1 MKLCQQI
8 KLSTKAPINRLAV
21 RASALSIILLL
32 NSIFPLFGNAQDRM
46 RRPPISEGGE
56 VQNYL
61 IPGATTL
68 PDGTIL
74 VCRMETRLDSKTA
87 RPSDRFTARVL
98 VPITDA
104 RGRTLVPGNSLIE
117 GHVVAAQRAQ
127 SRRRSGIIEVTFDQL
142 TLAAGQRYRLL
153 GNLAPATTEDRKR
166 FDDEGNIRA
175 KGGNAKR
182 TVAFI
187 GGGAGAGALV
197 GAVTAG
203 ALLGAG
209 VGAGIGVFAALL
221 AKGKEAIVEPGT
233 KIGVEL
239 TQPLALRT
247 SNVGTSSSDT
257 SLVPYRPQPDITNTP
272 TNNYPPYTNP
282 PYNNPPLNNRPPL
295 VRPTPPSYTPNPRP
309 RPGATTPRPGT
320 TTSGTTPQSRPT
332 PRPAPVTIRPGTGG
346 DADNLQPVNVST
358 VLAERSADGTLR
370 ISITG
375 QAPSSGWKLAPEYVV
390 EGSAL
395 NIRLRGAPPQGL
407 SNQVI
412 SYPTTVVTLKDPLR
426 EIQRVTV
433 KGGTTA
439 RTTTPI
445 SRGGGGTS
453 GTGGNTGSNSSS
465 GEVVSAAGQRIA
477 DKQDALVEDFARSMR
492 ALRNPDGVYTFE
504 NARDGGTPEAQLL
517 YAWDRLAE
525 SARVFR
531 GALTL
536 EVKRKAVRELVNAQA
551 QANRLLPFVR
561 IAAEFTQR
569 WQGIQTEISQLAQAT
584 PGATTVPPARPR

>member
-1 MKLCQQI
+1 MKMYCRTKLPT
-8 KLSTKAPINRLAV
+8 KLSAGLLAV
-21 RASALSIILLL
+21 RAIALSITLLL
-32 NSIFPLFGNAQDRM
+32 NSIFPLLGNAQDRM
-46 RRPPISEGGE
+46 RRPPVSEGGE
-56 VQNYL
+56 IQSYL
-61 IPGATTL
+61 APGTTTL
-68 PDGTIL
+68 PDGTVL
-74 VCRMETRLDSKTA
+74 VCRMETPLNSKTA

-98 VPITDA
+98 VPIMDA
-104 RGRTLVPGNSLIE
+104 RGRTLVPGNSLVE
-117 GHVVAAQRAQ
+117 GHVVEAQRAQ
-127 SRRRSGIIEVTFDQL
+127 SRRRSGIIEVAFDQL
-142 TLAAGQRYRLL
+142 TLPDGQRYRLL
-153 GNLAPATTEDRKR
+153 GNLAPATAEDQKR

-175 KGGNAKR
+175 KGGNTKR

-221 AKGKEAIVEPGT
+221 AKGKEAIVEPGA
-233 KIGVEL
+233 KIGIEL
-239 TQPLALRT
+239 TQPLALRGG
-247 SNVGTSSSDT
+247 NTSSGPDS
-257 SLVPYRPQPDITNTP
+257 SLVPYRPRPDIAETP
-272 TNNYPPYTNP
+272 TYNDSPYNP
-282 PYNNPPLNNRPPL
+282 PNTNRPPF

-309 RPGATTPRPGT
+309 RPVATPTPRPGT
-320 TTSGTTPQSRPT
+320 TTGGTSPQSRPT
-332 PRPAPVTIRPGTGG
+332 PRPAPVVIRPDTGG
-346 DADNLQPVNVST
+346 ASGNLQPVNVST

-407 SNQVI
+407 STQVI
-412 SYPTTVVTLKDPLR
+412 SYPTTVITLKDPLR

-445 SRGGGGTS
+445 SRGGGGT
-453 GTGGNTGSNSSS
+453 TGGGTGSNSS

-477 DKQDALVEDFARSMR
+477 DKQDALVEDFARWMR

-517 YAWDRLAE
+517 HAWDRLAE

-531 GALTL
+531 GALTP

-551 QANRLLPFVR
+551 QANRLLPHVR

-584 PGATTVPPARPR
+584 PGAMTVPATRPR

>member
-1 MKLCQQI
+1 MKLCCP
-8 KLSTKAPINRLAV
+8 TKFLAG
-21 RASALSIILLL
+21 RAVALSLALLL
-32 NSIFPLFGNAQDRM
+32 NSTFPLLANAQDRM
-46 RRPPISEGGE
+46 RRPPVSEGGE
-56 VQNYL
+56 VQSYL
-61 IPGATTL
+61 LPGTNSLPYGTL
-68 PDGTIL
+68 L

-87 RPSDRFTARVL
+87 RASDRFTARVL
-98 VPITDA
+98 IPVTDA

-127 SRRRSGIIEVTFDQL
+127 SRRRSGIIEVGFDQL
-142 TLAAGQRYRLL
+142 TLPDGQRYKLP
-153 GNLAPATTEDRKR
+153 GNLAPATAADRKR

-175 KGGNAKR
+175 TGTNAKR

-221 AKGKEAIVEPGT
+221 AKGKEAVVEPGA

-239 TQPLALRT
+239 TQPVTLRAST
-247 SNVGTSSSDT
+247 SGAGTTTGSGSG
-257 SLVPYRPQPDITNTP
+257 LLPYRPQPDSP
-272 TNNYPPYTNP
+272 T
-282 PYNNPPLNNRPPL
+282 YNNPPLA
-295 VRPTPPSYTPNPRP
+295 RPTPPSYTPYPRP
-309 RPGATTPRPGT
+309 RPAATPTPRPGST
-320 TTSGTTPQSRPT
+320 GGTSPQYRPT
-332 PRPAPVTIRPGTGG
+332 PRPSPVVIRPDAGG
-346 DADNLQPVNVST
+346 DPGNLQPVNVST

-375 QAPSSGWKLAPEYVV
+375 QAPSSGWRLAPVYTI

-395 NIRLRGAPPQGL
+395 NIKLRGTPPQGL
-407 SNQVI
+407 SSQVI

-433 KGGTTA
+433 KGGMTA

-445 SRGGGGTS
+445 SRGGSGTS
-453 GTGGNTGSNSSS
+453 GNTGSNTGG

-477 DKQDALVEDFARSMR
+477 DKQEALLEEYARWMR
-492 ALRNPDGVYTFE
+492 ALRNPDGAYSFE

-517 YAWDRLAE
+517 YAWDRLVE

-531 GALTL
+531 GALTP
-536 EVKRKAVRELVNAQA
+536 EVKRRAVRELVNGQA
-551 QANRLLPFVR
+551 QADRLLPHVR
-561 IAAEFTQR
+561 ISADFTQR
-569 WQGIQTEISQLAQAT
+569 WQMIKSEIAQLAAAT
-584 PGATTVPPARPR
+584 PGATTSTSARPRDE

>member
-1 MKLCQQI
+1 MKLCS
-8 KLSTKAPINRLAV
+8 LSKFFAGCLAG
-21 RASALSIILLL
+21 RAVALSLVLLL
-32 NSIFPLFGNAQDRM
+32 HSTLPLLTSAQERM
-46 RRPPISEGGE
+46 RRPPVSEGAE
-56 VQNYL
+56 VQSYL
-61 IPGATTL
+61 APGANAL
-68 PDGTIL
+68 PDGTVL

-98 VPITDA
+98 VPVTDA

-117 GHVVAAQRAQ
+117 GHVVTAQRAQ
-127 SRRRSGIIEVTFDQL
+127 SRRRSGIIEVGFDQL
-142 TLAAGQRYRLL
+142 TLPDGQRFKLL
-153 GNLAPATTEDRKR
+153 GNLAPASAEDRKR

-175 KGGNAKR
+175 KGTTKR

-221 AKGKEAIVEPGT
+221 AKGKEAVVEPGA

-239 TQPLALRT
+239 TQTLTLRT
-247 SNVGTSSSDT
+247 STNSAGSSTSSNSG
-257 SLVPYRPQPDITNTP
+257 LIPYRSQPDYSNTP
-272 TNNYPPYTNP
+272 TYTNP
-282 PYNNPPLNNRPPL
+282 PAT
-295 VRPTPPSYTPNPRP
+295 TPRL
-309 RPGATTPRPGT
+309 RPGATPTPRPNT
-320 TTSGTTPQSRPT
+320 TTVGTTPQYRPT
-332 PRPAPVTIRPGTGG
+332 TTPSSVVSKPETSGVSG
-346 DADNLQPVNVST
+346 NLQSVNVST

-375 QAPSSGWKLAPEYVV
+375 QAPSSGWKLAPEYAV

-395 NIRLRGAPPQGL
+395 NIKLKGAPPQGL
-407 SNQVI
+407 SSQVI

-445 SRGGGGTS
+445 SRGGS
-453 GTGGNTGSNSSS
+453 GASGSSSSGS
-465 GEVVSAAGQRIA
+465 GEVVSTAGQRIS
-477 DKQDALVEDFARSMR
+477 DKQDALVEDFARYMR
-492 ALRNPDGVYTFE
+492 ALRNPNGVYTFD
-504 NARDGGTPEAQLL
+504 NSQDGGTPEAQLL
-517 YAWDRLAE
+517 HAWDRLAE

-531 GALTL
+531 GALTP
-536 EVKRKAVRELVNAQA
+536 EVKRRAVRELVNAQA
-551 QANRLLPFVR
+551 QADRLLPYVR
-561 IAAEFTQR
+561 ISADFAQR
-569 WQGIQTEISQLAQAT
+569 WQMIKGEIAALAKAT
-584 PGATTVPPARPR
+584 SDAPTNTAARPRD

>member
-1 MKLCQQI
+1 MRMCCQTKLP
-8 KLSTKAPINRLAV
+8 TKQTTRLLAI
-21 RASALSIILLL
+21 RASALSMALLL
-32 NSIFPLFGNAQDRM
+32 NSIFPLLGNAQDRM
-46 RRPPISEGGE
+46 RRPPVSESGE

-61 IPGATTL
+61 LPGTTTL
-68 PDGTIL
+68 PDGTVL
-74 VCRMETRLDSKTA
+74 VCRMETSLSSKTA

-98 VPITDA
+98 VPVNDA
-104 RGRTLVPGNSLIE
+104 RGRILVPGNSLVE

-142 TLAAGQRYRLL
+142 TLPDGQRYKLL
-153 GNLAPATTEDRKR
+153 GNLAPASNEDRKR

-175 KGGNAKR
+175 QGGNAKR

-221 AKGKEAIVEPGT
+221 AKGKEAIVEPGA

-239 TQPLALRT
+239 SQPLALRT
-247 SNVGTSSSDT
+247 SAGTTT
-257 SLVPYRPQPDITNTP
+257 SGGSGLIPYRPRPDVANTP
-272 TNNYPPYTNP
+272 TANYPPYNP
-282 PYNNPPLNNRPPL
+282 PSTNRPPF
-295 VRPTPPSYTPNPRP
+295 VQPTPPSYGPNPRP
-309 RPGATTPRPGT
+309 RPGATPTPRPGT
-320 TTSGTTPQSRPT
+320 TTGGTLPQSRPT
-332 PRPAPVTIRPGTGG
+332 PRPAPVVIRPDAG
-346 DADNLQPVNVST
+346 DAGGSLQSVNVST

-375 QAPSSGWKLAPEYVV
+375 QAPSSGWRLTPEYAI

-395 NIRLRGAPPQGL
+395 NIKLRGAPPQGL

-433 KGGTTA
+433 RGGTTA

-445 SRGGGGTS
+445 TRGGGGNTS
-453 GTGGNTGSNSSS
+453 GSNSS
-465 GEVVSAAGQRIA
+465 GEVVSTAGQRIA
-477 DKQDALVEDFARSMR
+477 DKQEALVEDFARWMR

-504 NARDGGTPEAQLL
+504 NTRDGGTPEAQLL
-517 YAWDRLAE
+517 HAWDRLAE

-531 GALTL
+531 GALTP
-536 EVKRKAVRELVNAQA
+536 EVKRKAVRELVNAQT
-551 QANRLLPFVR
+551 QANRFLPHVR

-584 PGATTVPPARPR
+584 PGAMTVPNTRSGD